1 MRSAQ
6 PWTVIAGRAL
16 VLGVAGAAIGLAIGA
31 ARPGGLHL
39 APHVRAATCEAP
51 AVEPKRITPEDAA
64 KLCAERDVLV
74 ADARAAS
81 DFAAGHIASAVHLP
95 CDAQGD
101 VAAQALAKLG
111 GHSKVLVYGSSTE
124 EALTVARSIAQ
135 RSPIAVYALEGG
147 FAAWERAGL
156 ACASGPC
163 ESCAVDRS
171 AVDRS
176 PVESR

>member
-1 MRSAQ
+1 MRPAQ
-6 PWTVIAGRAL
+6 PWTTTAVRAF
-16 VLGVAGAAIGLAIGA
+16 VLGLVGAALGLAVGA

-39 APHVRAATCEAP
+39 VPHPHAAACEAP
-51 AVEPKRITPEDAA
+51 AVEPRRITPVDAS
-64 KLCAERDVLV
+64 KLCTDGDVLV
-74 ADARAAS
+74 ADARPAA
-81 DFAAGHIASAVHLP
+81 DFAAGHVANAVHLP

-111 GHSKVLVYGSSTE
+111 GHSKVIVYGASTE

-135 RSPIAVYALEGG
+135 RSALAVYALEGG
-147 FAAWERAGL
+147 FSAWEHAGL

-171 AVDRS
+171 AA
-176 PVESR
+176 ESR